1 MNKQPHELWAD
12 FMTFS
17 KVYIEINDADPMYP
31 VLRRVCDHFNM
42 DVEQRVEFC
51 FWYMCWYN
59 LRSAIQAYIDNGQT
73 CKDITPELAGLPIK
87 LERRGLRG
95 GKNIIR
101 HWESQQEQ
109 VELAGGWIRWAEQ
122 QFQKPGTIE
131 KGGGVITTEQWN
143 WLCVSRTIQQV
154 WNNGR
159 WAAYKGAELLEK
171 VCGLSLQAP
180 DMGHADSSNPRKALS
195 LLFRGMPEKDDNSKA
210 AIKSLD
216 DASLDLMN
224 QCMQADVPLNNDLAL
239 LETCCCGFYSLHR
252 GDYYLGCDI
261 DLMLEVAMQD
271 DDKVRRIILDAREGI
286 FPNEYRGELNGWS
299 QHDKPRL
306 RLYRD
311 TGDIVVR

>member
-1 MNKQPHELWAD
+1 MNKSPSQLWQD

-31 VLRRVCDHFNM
+31 VLRRVCDHFQM

-59 LRSAIQAYIDNGQT
+59 LRSAITAYMHNGNHCQ
-73 CKDITPELAGLPIK
+73 DIGIELAQLPIK

-95 GKNIIR
+95 GKNIIK
-101 HWESQQEQ
+101 HWNSQQEQ
-109 VELAGGWIRWAEQ
+109 VGQAGGWLRWAEQ
-122 QFQKPGTIE
+122 HFSTLNPPLE
-131 KGGGVITTEQWN
+131 RVN
-143 WLCVSRTIQQV
+143 WQMASHTIQGV

-171 VCGLSLQAP
+171 VCGLSLKAP
-180 DMGHADSSNPRKALS
+180 DMGHANSSNPRKALS
-195 LLFRGMPEKDDNSKA
+195 LLFSGMPDKDDNSRW
-210 AIKSLD
+210 AIKTLD
-216 DASLDLMN
+216 DASLDLMR
-224 QCMQADVPLNNDLAL
+224 QAEEVYEVPLGGDLAL

-261 DLMLEVAMQD
+261 DLMLEVAMEK
-271 DDKVRRIILDAREGI
+271 DDKVRRIILEAREGL
-286 FPNEYRGELNGWS
+286 FPDEYLGEKHGWVE
-299 QHDKPRL
+299 HDKPRL
-306 RLYRD
+306 KLYQD